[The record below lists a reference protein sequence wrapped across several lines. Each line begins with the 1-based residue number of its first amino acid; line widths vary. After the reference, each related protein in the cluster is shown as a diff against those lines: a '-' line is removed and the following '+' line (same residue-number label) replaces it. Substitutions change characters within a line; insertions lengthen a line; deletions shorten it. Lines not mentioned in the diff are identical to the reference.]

1 MRITLAIAC
10 IAINAATFAQDA
22 IVPDDRQ
29 LAEQNAKEIAQMVGL
44 DAGTTEELT
53 RALTTAGKESADLRA
68 QCAKI
73 DMQVNAIYDKN
84 MESVVARMPA
94 PQREKY
100 MELVKAGKI
109 KHGSCSAAGCS
120 TGAKTAA
127 GCSAGKGEAKAG
139 GCCAGKAQ
147 ADAKPAEQK
156 VAPEKK

>member
-10 IAINAATFAQDA
+10 IAITTATFAQDA

-29 LAEQNAKEIAQMVGL
+29 LAEQNAKEIAQMIGL

-73 DMQVNAIYDKN
+73 DMQ
-84 MESVVARMPA
+84 
-94 PQREKY
+94 
-100 MELVKAGKI
+100 VKAGKI